1 MAVEEVGETVV
12 RLVVKAVDLA
22 EAQQGVRAE
31 TWAVARAD
39 HSDSEATQAAIGG
52 AERVAEARE
61 KAEEETTEAC
71 PAVQVARLEEDVEE
85 TMEMEEEVMD
95 SAAEAKMEAVGLQA
109 ASARRGAGVKAL
121 EMSVAAV
128 KEEEETVEGVKAPAG
143 KGVVSRVGAAAPW
156 EGCTAEAETA
166 GAALE
171 EAVTVTSKPCI
182 RCAC

>member
-1 MAVEEVGETVV
+1 M
-12 RLVVKAVDLA
+12 
-22 EAQQGVRAE
+22 
-31 TWAVARAD
+31 VAP
-39 HSDSEATQAAIGG
+39 
-52 AERVAEARE
+52 RVATEVNS
-61 KAEEETTEAC
+61 EEY
-71 PAVQVARLEEDVEE
+71 LEE
-85 TMEMEEEVMD
+85 TMEMEEEATD
-95 SAAEAKMEAVGLQA
+95 SAAEAKRGAADLWA

-128 KEEEETVEGVKAPAG
+128 KEEAGTEAAVKAPVG